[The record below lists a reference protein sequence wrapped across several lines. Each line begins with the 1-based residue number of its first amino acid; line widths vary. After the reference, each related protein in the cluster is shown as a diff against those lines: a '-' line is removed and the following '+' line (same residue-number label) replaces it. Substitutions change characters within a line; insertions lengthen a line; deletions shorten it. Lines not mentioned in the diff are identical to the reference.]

1 MNDQIP
7 SNQRPNN
14 TNSEEIDLGQL
25 FKLIGDGFRKLFN
38 FIGSIFNGIFV
49 GIISFLIFIQQHF
62 IKFVIAGV
70 VGVALGTALDITK
83 EPVYVSTMVV
93 EPNFQSAQQLY
104 NNINFYNELTR
115 AEDSVAL
122 AESLGIEV
130 SEAASIKEF
139 AIESYSDENQKVR
152 LFDEFIRTLD
162 TTTRKAIDM
171 EVFLENFNSFD
182 AKYHNIIVKATN
194 SMVAKK
200 LQGPIISSISFNQ
213 YFLKLKNTQ
222 TENIEL
228 QREVLARQTAEIDSL
243 QLLYKNVMIKE
254 ADKPLQGTSISLG
267 DKGIAQQS
275 RELELI
281 TKIDQ
286 IKSEMVEL
294 NQLEASKSN
303 ILNVISD
310 FPRRGVEAKGFFT
323 KYKFVIP
330 LLLIGLLLFALSILE
345 LNKFLKQYTSVHLE
359 EKKKKS

>member
-1 MNDQIP
+1 MSDQIP

-25 FKLIGDGFRKLFN
+25 FKMIGDGFKKLFN
-38 FIGSIFNGIFV
+38 FIGNILKGIFDV
-49 GIISFLIFIQQHF
+49 IISFLLFIQKHF
-62 IKFVIAGV
+62 VKFVVVGV
-70 VGVALGTALDITK
+70 IGVALGVALDMTK

-93 EPNFQSAQQLY
+93 EPNFESVQQLY
-104 NNINFYNELTR
+104 NNINFYNELSR
-115 AEDSVAL
+115 SDDSVAL

-130 SEAASIKEF
+130 SEAATIKEF
-139 AIESYSDENQKVR
+139 SVESYSDENQKVR

-162 TTTRKAIDM
+162 TTTRRAIDM

-182 AKYHNIIVKATN
+182 ARYHSIIVKATN

-200 LQGPIISSISFNQ
+200 LQEPIIASISFNQ

-222 TENIEL
+222 TENIKL
-228 QREVLARQTAEIDSL
+228 QRDILASQMQEIDSL

-281 TKIDQ
+281 TKIDG
-286 IKSEMVEL
+286 IKEEIVAL
-294 NQLEASKSN
+294 NQLEANESN

-310 FPRRGVEAKGFFT
+310 FPRRGVEDKGFF
-323 KYKFVIP
+323 KSYKFLIP
-330 LLLIGLLLFALSILE
+330 VFFICLLLFALSVLE
-345 LNKFLKQYTSVHLE
+345 LNKFLKAFNASRVNE
-359 EKKKKS
+359 D

>member
-14 TNSEEIDLGQL
+14 ANSEEIDLGQL
-25 FKLIGDGFRKLFN
+25 FKLIGDGFKKLFN
-38 FIGSIFNGIFV
+38 FIGSIFNGIFNV
-49 GIISFLIFIQQHF
+49 IISFLLFIQLHF

-70 VGVALGTALDITK
+70 IGVAIGIALDMTK
-83 EPVYVSTMVV
+83 QPIYVSTMVV

-115 AEDSVAL
+115 SEDSVAL

-130 SEAASIKEF
+130 SEAATIKEF
-139 AIESYSDENQKVR
+139 SVESYSDENQKVK
-152 LFDEFIRTLD
+152 LFDEFIKTLD

-200 LQGPIISSISFNQ
+200 LQEPIISSISFNQ

-222 TENIEL
+222 TENIDL
-228 QREVLARQTAEIDSL
+228 QRGVLASQISEIDSL
-243 QLLYKNVMIKE
+243 QLLYKNVMIKQ

-267 DKGIAQQS
+267 DQGIAQQS
-275 RELELI
+275 RELDLI
-281 TKIDQ
+281 NKIDD
-286 IKSEMVEL
+286 IKEEMVEL
-294 NQLEASKSN
+294 NQLEANKSN

-310 FPRRGVEAKGFFT
+310 FPRRGVEDKGFF
-323 KYKFVIP
+323 KSYKFLIP
-330 LLLIGLLLFALSILE
+330 VFLIGLLLFALSVLE
-345 LNKFLKQYTSVHLE
+345 LNKFLKVYNASRVEQE
-359 EKKKKS
+359 

>member
-14 TNSEEIDLGQL
+14 ANSEEIDLGQL
-25 FKLIGDGFRKLFN
+25 FKLIGDGFKKLFN
-38 FIGSIFNGIFV
+38 FIGSIFNGIFNV
-49 GIISFLIFIQQHF
+49 IISFLLFIQQHF

-70 VGVALGTALDITK
+70 IGVAVGIALDMTK
-83 EPVYVSTMVV
+83 QPIYVSTMVV

-115 AEDSVAL
+115 SEDSVAL

-130 SEAASIKEF
+130 SEAATIKEF
-139 AIESYSDENQKVR
+139 SVESYSDENQKVK
-152 LFDEFIRTLD
+152 LFDEFIKTLD

-200 LQGPIISSISFNQ
+200 LQEPIISSISFNQ

-222 TENIEL
+222 TENIDL
-228 QREVLARQTAEIDSL
+228 QRGVLANQISEIDSL
-243 QLLYKNVMIKE
+243 QLLYKNVMIKQ

-267 DKGIAQQS
+267 DQGIAQQS
-275 RELELI
+275 RELDLI
-281 TKIDQ
+281 NKIDD
-286 IKSEMVEL
+286 IKEEMVEL
-294 NQLEASKSN
+294 NQLEANKSN

-310 FPRRGVEAKGFFT
+310 FPRRGVEDKGFF
-323 KYKFVIP
+323 KSYKVLIP
-330 LLLIGLLLFALSILE
+330 VFLIGLLLFALSVLE
-345 LNKFLKQYTSVHLE
+345 LNKFLKQYNASRLE
-359 EKKKKS
+359 QE

>member
-330 LLLIGLLLFALSILE
+330 LLLIGFLLFALSILE